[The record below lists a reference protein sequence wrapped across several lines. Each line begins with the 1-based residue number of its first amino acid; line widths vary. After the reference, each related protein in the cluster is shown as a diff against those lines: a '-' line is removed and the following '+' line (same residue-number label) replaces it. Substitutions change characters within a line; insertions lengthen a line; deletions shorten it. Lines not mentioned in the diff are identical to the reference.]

1 MIEGKYI
8 GLVGGGNMAEAIIKG
23 LILSKI
29 CYPDQLLVSDIRP
42 ERLDYLKNKY
52 GVQVFKENDVMVS
65 KSDIVILAVKPQDI
79 ETAISEFRDALK
91 DGTLIISIA
100 AGIDTAFLRQCL
112 AKEIPIIRVMPNTAA
127 LALAS
132 MSVISKGPYATDRHL
147 EMAETL
153 FKAIGETLVL
163 PEKMID
169 AVTAL
174 SGSGP
179 AYVCLFIEGLA
190 DGGVKM
196 GLSREVALKLAIQ
209 TVFGTGKLLKEIG
222 EHPTILKEM
231 VASPGG
237 TTIFGLHA
245 LENAGIKGALI
256 LAVEEA
262 TRRSRALGRK

>member
-1 MIEGKYI
+1 MIKGKYI

-29 CYPDQLLVSDIRP
+29 CHPNQLLISDIRP
-42 ERLDYLKNKY
+42 ERLDYLKNTY
-52 GVQVFKENDVMVS
+52 GIEVFRKNAEMVS
-65 KSDIVILAVKPQDI
+65 KSDIVILTVKPQDI
-79 ETAISEFRDALK
+79 ETAIFEFRDALK
-91 DGTLIISIA
+91 DETLIISIA
-100 AGIDTAFLRQCL
+100 AGINTAFLRQCL
-112 AKEIPIIRVMPNTAA
+112 AKEMPIIRVMPNTAA

-132 MSVISKGPYATDRHL
+132 MSVISKGPHATDRHL
-147 EMAETL
+147 EIAEAL
-153 FKAIGETLVL
+153 FKGIGETLIL

-169 AVTAL
+169 AVTGL

-209 TVFGTGKLLKEIG
+209 TVFGTGKLLKETG
-222 EHPTILKEM
+222 EHPTILKER

-262 TRRSRALGRK
+262 TKQSQALGRK